1 MKNSKGF
8 TLVELGIVIGVMAVL
23 ATGVL
28 LGHGFAQASKVTKA
42 AQGVQHLKKATVNY
56 VGRRGGEVDANTA
69 LTDLARRQL
78 IVLDRNN
85 QMVLGNAAFKVKEM
99 SLSETTDG
107 AHLEITVATPTAQT
121 LADLHGA
128 LHQDASY
135 SSCGFNAGPGMGDG
149 PRPGHSTGNNSGE
162 GRICF
167 SALFCN

>member
-56 VGRRGGEVDANTA
+56 VGRRGGEIDTKTV
-69 LTDLARRQL
+69 LSDLATREL
-78 IVLDRNN
+78 IVLDRYN
-85 QMVLGNAAFKVKEM
+85 QMVLGNVAFKVKEM

-121 LADLHGA
+121 LADLHAA
-128 LHQDASY
+128 LHQDANY
-135 SSCGFNAGPGMGDG
+135 SSCSFAGSPVLVEDG
-149 PRPGHSTGNNSGE
+149 GRPPNIGTGNMGE

-167 SALFCN
+167 SALF